1 MRPGCARARA
11 QGRLF
16 SLRILSGIGAR
27 YASGEHGATLANGT
41 SQYGL
46 GGDLAVLFCAESI
59 VYDALYAY
67 CRGMVEGG

>member
-1 MRPGCARARA
+1 
-11 QGRLF
+11 LW
-16 SLRILSGIGAR
+16 GIGAR

-46 GGDLAVLFCAESI
+46 GGDLAVLFGAESI